1 MEREVVRLMRLEI
14 RNIKNVA
21 YGKIDLS
28 TGAYRGNKKG
38 SILGIYGQNGS
49 GKTVVVA
56 MVLLKC
62 LLSGK
67 RVPDAFEQYI
77 RYGTEGAS
85 VEYHFHVR
93 TEEGSY
99 HVEYEVGLSKGP
111 DRGIVIDR

>member
-49 GKTVVVA
+49 GKTVVVDA

-67 RVPDAFEQYI
+67 GCQMLLNNISDMVQREHRWSI
-77 RYGTEGAS
+77 IS
-85 VEYHFHVR
+85 M
-93 TEEGSY
+93 
-99 HVEYEVGLSKGP
+99 
-111 DRGIVIDR
+111 